1 MDQNKIQ
8 EIFKSVLDGL
18 KSKLDDL
25 DKKGSSFYSKLQVVQ
40 TKLNNH
46 IKNSCANQLEWF
58 KSNGKIQDGENG
70 LSLSVNDNIDSKEAD
85 KHLNEFK
92 ACVNQ
97 NDFGLEA
104 FFQSSQHQQQDIEQ
118 KNTNCIEK
126 CLQNQKDENVFR
138 NCISTCF
145 SNTLGDMNN
154 SFEAIDKKLGE
165 ITNKL

>member
-18 KSKLDDL
+18 KSKLEDL
-25 DKKGSSFYSKLQVVQ
+25 DKKGSSFYNKIQIIQS
-40 TKLNNH
+40 KLNNH
-46 IKNSCANQLEWF
+46 IKNSCGNQLEWF
-58 KSNGKIQDGENG
+58 KHNGTVQDGENG
-70 LSLSVNDNIDSKEAD
+70 LSLSVNENIDSSEA
-85 KHLNEFK
+85 KNHLDDFK

-104 FFQSSQHQQQDIEQ
+104 YFQTTQNQQQDIEQ
-118 KNTNCIEK
+118 RNNNCIEK
-126 CLQNQKDENVFR
+126 CLQNQKDENVFK
-138 NCISTCF
+138 NCITSCF
-145 SNTLGDMNN
+145 TNTINEMNN